1 VRHYATGPFAAAL
14 SKGDALPDEERDAV
28 AEQVHKYTGLSADYV
43 KAANL
48 RISENAFVHE
58 LLKSQRKTVGR
69 LDGRFAGPTQDP
81 LEKYAD
87 YDPQAAAISAAY
99 TAAFQDYYH
108 GDLKF
113 GQGRTYRATNF
124 SIGEQWKWT
133 HKPID
138 APGEQPIV
146 NSGVDLAQALVQD
159 ANLKVLVL
167 NGYYDLATPFSA
179 TEYMMSHLGLPPGTA
194 SRIQMKYYEAGHMMY
209 VNPPS
214 LKKMK
219 SDLDAFIDS
228 TH

>member
-1 VRHYATGPFAAAL
+1 
-14 SKGDALPDEERDAV
+14 
-28 AEQVHKYTGLSADYV
+28 
-43 KAANL
+43 
-48 RISENAFVHE
+48 
-58 LLKSQRKTVGR
+58 LKSRRLTVGR

-87 YDPQAAAISAAY
+87 YDPQSAAISAAF
-99 TAAFQDYYH
+99 TAAFQDWYH
-108 GDLKF
+108 AELKF
-113 GQGRTYRATNF
+113 GQGKTYRATNF
-124 SIGEQWKWT
+124 SIGDKWKWT

-138 APGEQPIV
+138 AAGEQPIV

-179 TEYMMSHLGLPPGTA
+179 TEYMMAHLGLPPGTS

-209 VNPPS
+209 VNPGS
-214 LKKMK
+214 MKKMK
-219 SDLDAFIDS
+219 GDVDAFIDS